1 MKKVIV
7 GLLSIGGIGLV
18 AYGLYSYFVKQA
30 TLLKD
35 FKWTLLSFNFDSF
48 TTELVKG
55 NIVIRFSSTSDLE
68 FQITQFILKVY
79 INGQES
85 GYVNDISPALL
96 PAHGYSDIPIAFT
109 VDPQYLISDVSDIV
123 AYTMKTKD
131 AIITLNGYVSVK
143 SGFVTATVPV
153 KCDCSVQ
160 KITCDCS

>member
-96 PAHGYSDIPIAFT
+96 PAHG
-109 VDPQYLISDVSDIV
+109 
-123 AYTMKTKD
+123 
-131 AIITLNGYVSVK
+131 
-143 SGFVTATVPV
+143 
-153 KCDCSVQ
+153 
-160 KITCDCS
+160 